1 MILGVFGFG
10 RDMGIHVLV
19 ICSFKDLFTFIFK
32 KALHSN
38 ISCFALLVIYNAS
51 SKIKRFRGKKVS
63 LQPSAPVPFKT
74 PNDTKP
80 MLR

>member
-1 MILGVFGFG
+1 MILGVFGFE

-51 SKIKRFRGKKVS
+51 SKIKRFRGDKAFSWKKGFAS
-63 LQPSAPVPFKT
+63 TKCASTLQNPK
-74 PNDTKP
+74 
-80 MLR
+80 